1 MSTRGVRL
9 IESGQNPLMKTLRS
23 LHSARGIRK
32 EGLALLAGARLVQ
45 EAGEAFPE
53 RVAGWITSGDAMAPP
68 PSNRWT
74 HYRLA
79 PALFRELDTSGT
91 HTPLL
96 LLRVP
101 EIPPWDPAGGL
112 PAGLSLLVPFQD
124 PENVGAVLRAA
135 AAFGADRAILLE
147 ECAHPYHPKALR
159 ASGGT
164 VLRVPLRSGPPLASL
179 PEDLGLTPLSAE
191 GTDLARY
198 RWPSPCGLLLGTEG
212 MGLPE
217 AWRRRAV
224 GIPIREGVDSLNAAA
239 AAAIALYAWSR
250 GPERKASGRG
260 RPPAPRK
267 GPKRVSRRSRAKSGG

>member
-1 MSTRGVRL
+1 MTQRGVRV
-9 IESGQNPLMKTLRS
+9 IESDQNPVFRTLRS
-23 LHSARGIRK
+23 LHAPRGIRK
-32 EGLALLAGARLVQ
+32 EGLAILSGARLVE
-45 EAGEAFPE
+45 EAGSSFPD
-53 RVAGWITSGDAMAPP
+53 RVAGWITGAGSMPGPP
-68 PSNRWT
+68 VAGWT

-79 PALFRELDTSGT
+79 PPLFRELDTSGT
-91 HTPLL
+91 HAPLL

-101 EIPPWDPAGGL
+101 EIAPWDPASGL
-112 PAGLSLLVPFQD
+112 PHGFSLLVPFQD

-164 VLRVPLRSGPPLASL
+164 VLRVPLRRGPSIESL
-179 PEDLGLTPLSAE
+179 PADLALTPLSSE

-198 RWPSPCGLLLGTEG
+198 SWPTPCGLLLGTEG

-217 AWRRRAV
+217 TWRRHAV
-224 GIPIREGVDSLNAAA
+224 GIPLREGVDSLNAAA

-250 GPERKASGRG
+250 VGRG
-260 RPPAPRK
+260 SPPRK
-267 GPKRVSRRSRAKSGG
+267 RPSGARRRRK